1 MIMDEEC
8 APLIPNLVR
17 EPNCRTAAIHLLCL
31 NPHWLRQSCA
41 LTPGPSRLQVR
52 NHFSFMA
59 TLNKMSTK
67 KPAVLQRAISRFKAV
82 GNKGEVVEGQDV
94 AYKVQPQV
102 EGRIRLATRS
112 SEC

>member
-1 MIMDEEC
+1 
-8 APLIPNLVR
+8 
-17 EPNCRTAAIHLLCL
+17 
-31 NPHWLRQSCA
+31 
-41 LTPGPSRLQVR
+41 
-52 NHFSFMA
+52 MA

-67 KPAVLQRAISRFKAV
+67 KPAVLQRAISRFKVV

-102 EGRIRLATRS
+102 EGRIRLAS